1 MIAARIANMKSGART
16 DLEPRTNL
24 SEVDNQTASELLNV
38 GTTTLKSA
46 KAVIKTGSPELIT
59 AVDSGEIKSRSGRAI
74 RGEFLPLDKEFELS
88 KCLPVL
94 PYSHVGGVSL
104 LTFFSQVA

>member
-1 MIAARIANMKSGART
+1 MPHGGDLKSNQ
-16 DLEPRTNL
+16 ETNL
-24 SEVDNQTASELLNV
+24 SLDSVDQGTASELLNV

-46 KAVIKTGSPELIT
+46 KAVIKSGSPELIT

-94 PYSHVGGVSL
+94 SYSHVGGVSL